1 MIQRKKD
8 RWTGNEAKKYV
19 YHHLHCSF
27 CYNTFWMPL
36 YVGQTSH
43 LEWKLWGNW
52 DNQFVIYRWC
62 HYVEKTWIGKVGKTG
77 ERSVIKGDKRECKIW
92 SSVPWTG
99 GIIIKPNLAL
109 FNGIWNKL
117 QLRGV
122 IYVIGILY
130 SWGKGRGIG
139 GVGITAEGESY
150 WKWEWVNW
158 IERSDCIGY
167 NIERELSWMMW
178 SGEMAF
184 RLIILCTMGPT
195 KYRTNWWG

>member
-36 YVGQTSH
+36 CGSNKSFGVEIVGQLRQSICY
-43 LEWKLWGNW
+43 LSLVSLCRKDVDRES
-52 DNQFVIYRWC
+52 
-62 HYVEKTWIGKVGKTG
+62 GKNRR
-77 ERSVIKGDKRECKIW
+77 ERSVKGDKRECKIW

-99 GIIIKPNLAL
+99 RIIIKPNLAL

-139 GVGITAEGESY
+139 GVGIPAEGGPL
-150 WKWEWVNW
+150 KV
-158 IERSDCIGY
+158 R
-167 NIERELSWMMW
+167 
-178 SGEMAF
+178 
-184 RLIILCTMGPT
+184 MG
-195 KYRTNWWG
+195 KLDRKVGLYRI

>member
-1 MIQRKKD
+1 MRQRNMFIITYIVAFVII
-8 RWTGNEAKKYV
+8 RFECHY
-19 YHHLHCSF
+19 
-27 CYNTFWMPL
+27 M
-36 YVGQTSH
+36 GQTSH

-52 DNQFVIYRWC
+52 YNQFVIYRWC
-62 HYVEKTWIGKVGKTG
+62 HYVEKTWIGKVG

-139 GVGITAEGESY
+139 GVGITAEGEPL
-150 WKWEWVNW
+150 KV
-158 IERSDCIGY
+158 R
-167 NIERELSWMMW
+167 
-178 SGEMAF
+178 
-184 RLIILCTMGPT
+184 MG
-195 KYRTNWWG
+195 KLDRKVGLYRI